1 MHGKLIAIDGVDSS
15 GKGLQTDLLLAAL
28 QQKGERVRKL
38 SFPVYSAPSSA
49 PVREY
54 LAGHFGG
61 VNDVN
66 GYAASL
72 LFAVDRY
79 ASYKSDWER
88 DYRDGCTFVCD
99 RYVSSN
105 AIHQSVKLPQ
115 GEREAFLRWVEDVE
129 YEKMG
134 LPRPDLTIFLDMPVE
149 VALQLMKK
157 RYHGDES
164 LRDIHEADEDYL
176 RACHE
181 AAIFAADRL
190 GWERIACVEN
200 GALLT
205 PQAIFSQVL
214 ERVGR
219 LYAAL

>member
-79 ASYKSDWER
+79 ASFKSDWER

-164 LRDIHEADEDYL
+164 KKDVHEKDTEYL
-176 RACHE
+176 ARSRRAAEFC
-181 AAIFAADRL
+181 ARRL
-190 GWERIACVEN
+190 GWDTVHCTADGTMRSIEEIQTEVQR
-200 GALLT
+200 
-205 PQAIFSQVL
+205 
-214 ERVGR
+214 
-219 LYAAL
+219 AADSILA